1 VILQVTNR
9 NLCVGSIRVIGVAS
23 SSVLMVGDV
32 ETIQAASIF
41 DTPSESLIGAP
52 VVPLSTQGGT

>member
-9 NLCVGSIRVIGVAS
+9 HLCVGSVRVIGVAS
-23 SSVLMVGDV
+23 SSVLMIGDA
-32 ETIQAASIF
+32 ETIQAASTF
-41 DTPSESLIGAP
+41 DTPSESLISAP